1 MSSSSACIC
10 VYLRLIGFSVF
21 IHVLCPS
28 AASAQSGFPSR
39 PVRLIVP
46 VAPAGAADITARLL
60 ALKLTDA
67 WGQPVIVDNRG
78 GAAGNAGAEIAARS
92 APDGYTL
99 VLPSTSFPSNVSLY
113 RRLPFDTAKDFAPIV
128 LAVTAPNVLVV
139 NPSLPV
145 KSVKDLVALAKARSG
160 QLNFASSGHGSS
172 AHLSGELF
180 KKMAGVDMVSIT
192 FKGGGPALIA
202 VISGEVQLQFPTLAA
217 ANPHVRSGKLR
228 QLGVTTAQRL
238 AEAPDLPT
246 VAESGLPGFN
256 VVPWF
261 GLFGPAGTPAAIVA
275 QVNRE
280 VVKILKAPDT
290 RQALVAQGL
299 FPGGGTP
306 QELGAFLRADIAKW
320 AKVIQDAG
328 IRQE

>member
-1 MSSSSACIC
+1 LVRAAG
-10 VYLRLIGFSVF
+10 L
-21 IHVLCPS
+21 LCALFLAHDALAQ
-28 AASAQSGFPSR
+28 AAYPSR

-46 VAPAGAADITARLL
+46 VAPAGAADITARLV

-99 VLPSTSFPSNVSLY
+99 VLPSTSFPSNASLY
-113 RRLPFDTAKDFAPIV
+113 RKLPFDTAKDFAPIV

-139 NPSLPV
+139 NPTLPV
-145 KSVKDLVALAKARSG
+145 KSVKDLIALAKGKPG

-180 KKMAGVDMVSIT
+180 KKMAGVDMVSVT

-202 VISGEVQLQFPTLAA
+202 VISGEVQLQFPTVAA
-217 ANPHVRSGKLR
+217 ANPHVRAGKLR
-228 QLGVTTAQRL
+228 TLGVTTAKRL
-238 AEAPDLPT
+238 ADLPDLPT
-246 VAESGLPGFN
+246 VAESGLPGFD

-261 GLFGPAGTPAAIVA
+261 GIFGPAGTPAAIVM
-275 QVNRE
+275 QVNRD
-280 VVKILKAPDT
+280 VAKILQSSDT
-290 RQALVAQGL
+290 RQALIAQGL
-299 FPGGGTP
+299 FPAAGTP

-320 AKVIQDAG
+320 AKVIRDAG
-328 IRQE
+328 IRSE